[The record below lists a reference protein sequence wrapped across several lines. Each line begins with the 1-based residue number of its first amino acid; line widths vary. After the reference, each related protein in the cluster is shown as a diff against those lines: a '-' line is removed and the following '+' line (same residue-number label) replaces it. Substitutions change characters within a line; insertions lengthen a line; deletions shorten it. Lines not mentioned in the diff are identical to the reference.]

1 MQAPTKRCAATNFEG
16 TGSTGGKEGD
26 VCMATRKEGGNPLP
40 SLLPLEPVPSKL
52 VAAQR
57 LVGACTADRD
67 LPDTWFQLA
76 RGQRSSPVSSC
87 LFCQIVSYFTI
98 SVELIMN
105 CDFMSGDQ
113 DFKTRLQ
120 GTGTGCVGRWIR
132 RSKPSILPHRI

>member
-57 LVGACTADRD
+57 LVGASTA
-67 LPDTWFQLA
+67 A
-76 RGQRSSPVSSC
+76 G
-87 LFCQIVSYFTI
+87 
-98 SVELIMN
+98 M
-105 CDFMSGDQ
+105 
-113 DFKTRLQ
+113 
-120 GTGTGCVGRWIR
+120 
-132 RSKPSILPHRI
+132 